1 MTLTESCVAAAVVS
15 TVMAIAAPS
24 LVRAKEAYTLA
35 SAARDVSAKMHATR
49 ITAIVRN
56 QDCRLTVTSATSYVM
71 ECQSTSSWDVVE
83 RITVANDITVTAN
96 ARPEFHRRGNV
107 SPTAT
112 FTLSNPAGRTARV
125 VVNVN
130 GRVRVQ

>member
-1 MTLTESCVAAAVVS
+1 MTLTEACVAAAVVS
-15 TVMAIAAPS
+15 TLMAIATPS
-24 LVRAKEAYTLA
+24 LVRAKETYTLA
-35 SAARDVSAKMHATR
+35 SAARGVASKLHATR
-49 ITAIVRN
+49 IAAIVRN

-71 ECQSTSSWDVVE
+71 ECQSTSAWQVIENVTLSNDV
-83 RITVANDITVTAN
+83 TVTAN

-112 FTLSNPAGRTARV
+112 FTLSNPAGNTVHV